1 MPATTRDNPDG
12 EAFTTLGP
20 DARAYERYAQVELD
34 EDTLLVYDIEVEN
47 AWISSD
53 TVVTLREAF

>member
-1 MPATTRDNPDG
+1 MPATTRDNPDDD
-12 EAFTTLGP
+12 AFTTLGP

-34 EDTLLVYDIEVEN
+34 EDTVVVYDIEVET

-53 TVVTLREAF
+53 MVVTLTEAV